1 MAKGQTILT
10 SRGLVVRIPGLV
22 REARRVA
29 PRQNSNADIKT
40 TMNTYGSAF
49 EKTKRR
55 ANSRVADLVLPPAIK
70 RQLKD
75 RAKEVSLKN
84 LRPQTAAI
92 Q

>member
-1 MAKGQTILT
+1 
-10 SRGLVVRIPGLV
+10 VHY
-22 REARRVA
+22 
-29 PRQNSNADIKT
+29 
-40 TMNTYGSAF
+40 TYGSAF

-70 RQLKD
+70 KQLKD

-84 LRPQTAAI
+84 LRPETATI